1 MIIEQKATFKSI
13 NFIIPMYPI
22 IFCFLIIA
30 SENFLKQI
38 KHLFKIFWSKTK
50 QFLSIAKSIYIEK
63 EPEAFNVPN
72 SLLVLIEF
80 LSNFIWDENE
90 NETKSNNI
98 VFPHST
104 IDMRTSRQL
113 CNALK
118 IKIKKFWNFLFQKRY
133 WLGPPTLFCMHLLKF
148 WSFVY
153 VKSETKMFS

>member
-1 MIIEQKATFKSI
+1 MFLNYSI
-13 NFIIPMYPI
+13 WK
-22 IFCFLIIA
+22 L
-30 SENFLKQI
+30 
-38 KHLFKIFWSKTK
+38 SKTK
-50 QFLSIAKSIYIEK
+50 KNLLIENK
-63 EPEAFNVPN
+63 TVSVNCKINLHRKKQPEAYNVPN

-133 WLGPPTLFCMHLLKF
+133 WLGPPTLFCMYLLKF